1 MVDSASEELFECGS
15 PATLS
20 DTAGSW
26 KLTNRL
32 AKNHFGIPL
41 NFAPGPPI
49 VESLVL
55 AASLALDV
63 CPKEFLFAVKC
74 CNGHLVL
81 YLLACLG

>member
-1 MVDSASEELFECGS
+1 MVDSASVGLFECGS

-26 KLTNRL
+26 KLTNQL

-41 NFAPGPPI
+41 NFAPNARPPI

-63 CPKEFLFAVKC
+63 CPKEFFFAVK
-74 CNGHLVL
+74 
-81 YLLACLG
+81 